1 MKEEL
6 AIAVAIGA
14 AVALVI
20 YITPP
25 RPAVTPVKEQARPQ
39 TAIPIQRI
47 ECDKVTPAG
56 CLRWTVYRIT
66 EQ

>member
-1 MKEEL
+1 MKEL
-6 AIAVAIGA
+6 AIALAIGA

-25 RPAVTPVKEQARPQ
+25 RPAVTQVKEQSRPQ
-39 TAIPIQRI
+39 TAVPVQRI
-47 ECDKVTPAG
+47 ECDRVTPSG